1 MEIRICV
8 DFLNLNRVT
17 PKDEYPMLI
26 VGVLITSASSNKIIS
41 FLDGNT
47 DYNQIFMVREDVS
60 KTAFRYP
67 RFAVLIEWI
76 VMTFRLKNV
85 ETTYQRA
92 MNLIF
97 HDLLGI
103 ILELYSND
111 VVIKLA
117 SFNNHIANL

>member
-1 MEIRICV
+1 
-8 DFLNLNRVT
+8 VT

-67 RFAVLIEWI
+67 RFSVLIEWI